1 MELVLTNLLLIAF
14 GGCLGSFAS
23 LLIYRLPLEDS
34 KINILKPRSFCPQC
48 KSQLSI
54 IQLIPFMG
62 YLYSRGICLACNA
75 KINRLYLFNELII
88 TAFIL
93 FIFSKLALAN
103 LSSWLIVL
111 IIISLY
117 IQSIID
123 LQTLHLFQPISAI
136 LILSGLILNISLEFF
151 TVPLDSFLGL
161 IFGYGI
167 LFCINEVYK
176 MIRSKDGIGSGDF
189 LLLGGIG
196 SIFGASAIGP
206 ILLIGSS
213 ITLCLY
219 AINKDKELPLGF
231 GLAIGA
237 IFYCFLFLALSIK

>member
-1 MELVLTNLLLIAF
+1 MTNLLLIAL

-23 LLIYRLPLEDS
+23 LLIYRLPLEDNE
-34 KINILKPRSFCPQC
+34 INIFKPRSFCPHC

-75 KINRLYLFNELII
+75 KINRLYIFNELII

-93 FIFSKLALAN
+93 LIFSKLALAN
-103 LSSWLIVL
+103 ISSWLIVL

>member
-1 MELVLTNLLLIAF
+1 MELVLTNLLLIAL

-23 LLIYRLPLEDS
+23 LLIYRLPLEDNE
-34 KINILKPRSFCPQC
+34 INILKPRSFCPQC
-48 KSQLSI
+48 KVQLSI
-54 IQLIPFMG
+54 IQLIPFIG
-62 YLYSRGICLACNA
+62 YLYSRGICLTCNA
-75 KINRLYLFNELII
+75 KINRLYLINELII
-88 TAFIL
+88 AAFIL
-93 FIFSKLALAN
+93 FIFNKLALAH

-123 LQTLHLFQPISAI
+123 LKTLHLFQPISTI
-136 LILSGLILNISLEFF
+136 LILSGLILNVSVEFF

-176 MIRSKDGIGSGDF
+176 MIRLKDGIGSGDF

-231 GLAIGA
+231 GVAIGA
-237 IFYCFLFLALSIK
+237 IFYCFLFLALSIE

>member
-1 MELVLTNLLLIAF
+1 MELVLTNLLLIAL

-23 LLIYRLPLEDS
+23 LLIYRLPLEDNE
-34 KINILKPRSFCPQC
+34 INILKPRSFCPHC

-62 YLYSRGICLACNA
+62 YLYSRGICLTCNA

-136 LILSGLILNISLEFF
+136 LILSGLILNISVEFF

-219 AINKDKELPLGF
+219 AINKDRELPLGF

>member
-23 LLIYRLPLEDS
+23 LLIYRLPLEDNE
-34 KINILKPRSFCPQC
+34 INILKPRSFCPQC

-75 KINRLYLFNELII
+75 KINRLYIFNELII

-136 LILSGLILNISLEFF
+136 LILSGLILNISVEFF

>member
-93 FIFSKLALAN
+93 FIFSKLPLAN

-136 LILSGLILNISLEFF
+136 LILSGLILNISVEFF

>member
-34 KINILKPRSFCPQC
+34 KINILKPRSFCPHC

-75 KINRLYLFNELII
+75 KINRLYIFNELII

-103 LSSWLIVL
+103 ISSWLIVL

-136 LILSGLILNISLEFF
+136 LILSGLILNISVEFF

>member
-23 LLIYRLPLEDS
+23 LLIYRLPLEDNE
-34 KINILKPRSFCPQC
+34 INIFKPRSFCPHC

-75 KINRLYLFNELII
+75 KINRLYIFNELII

-103 LSSWLIVL
+103 ISSWLIVL

-136 LILSGLILNISLEFF
+136 LILSGLILNISVEFF

>member
-1 MELVLTNLLLIAF
+1 MELVLTNLLLIAL

-23 LLIYRLPLEDS
+23 LLIYRLPLEDNE
-34 KINILKPRSFCPQC
+34 INILKPRSFCPQC
-48 KSQLSI
+48 KTQLSN

-62 YLYSRGICLACNA
+62 YFYSRGICLACNA
-75 KINRLYLFNELII
+75 KINHLYIFNELII
-88 TAFIL
+88 ASFIL
-93 FIFSKLALAN
+93 FIFNKLTLAD

-111 IIISLY
+111 IVISLY

-123 LQTLHLFQPISAI
+123 FQTLHLFQPISII
-136 LILSGLILNISLEFF
+136 LILSGLMLNVSVEFF

-189 LLLGGIG
+189 MLLGGIG

-231 GLAIGA
+231 GLAIGS
-237 IFYCFLFLALSIK
+237 IFYCFLFLALSIE

>member
-23 LLIYRLPLEDS
+23 LLIYRLPLEDNE
-34 KINILKPRSFCPQC
+34 INILKPRSFCPYC

-93 FIFSKLALAN
+93 FIFSKLPLAN

-136 LILSGLILNISLEFF
+136 LILSGLILNISVEFF

-237 IFYCFLFLALSIK
+237 IFYCFLFLALSI

>member
-1 MELVLTNLLLIAF
+1 MELVLTNLLLIAL

-23 LLIYRLPLEDS
+23 LLIYRLPLEDNE
-34 KINILKPRSFCPQC
+34 INILKPRSFCPQC
-48 KSQLSI
+48 KVQLSI
-54 IQLIPFMG
+54 IQLIPFIG
-62 YLYSRGICLACNA
+62 YLYSRGICLTCNA
-75 KINRLYLFNELII
+75 KINRLYLINELII
-88 TAFIL
+88 AAFIL
-93 FIFSKLALAN
+93 FIFNKLALAH

-123 LQTLHLFQPISAI
+123 LKTLHLFQPISTI
-136 LILSGLILNISLEFF
+136 LILSGLILNVSVEFF

-176 MIRSKDGIGSGDF
+176 MIRLKDGIGSGDF

-231 GLAIGA
+231 GLAIGS
-237 IFYCFLFLALSIK
+237 IFYCFLFLALSIE

>member
-23 LLIYRLPLEDS
+23 LLIYRLPLEDNE
-34 KINILKPRSFCPQC
+34 INILKPRSFCPHC

-75 KINRLYLFNELII
+75 KINRLYIFNELII

-103 LSSWLIVL
+103 ISSWLIVL

>member
-23 LLIYRLPLEDS
+23 LLIYRLPLEDNE
-34 KINILKPRSFCPQC
+34 INILKPRSFCPQC

-117 IQSIID
+117 IQSMID

-136 LILSGLILNISLEFF
+136 LILSGLILNISVEFF

>member
-23 LLIYRLPLEDS
+23 LLIYRLPLEDNE
-34 KINILKPRSFCPQC
+34 INIIKPRSFCPHC

-123 LQTLHLFQPISAI
+123 LQTLHLFQLISAI
-136 LILSGLILNISLEFF
+136 LILSGLILNISVEFF

>member
-1 MELVLTNLLLIAF
+1 MELVLTNLLLIAL

-23 LLIYRLPLEDS
+23 MLIYRLPIENS
-34 KINILKPRSFCPQC
+34 EITIFHPRSFCPLC
-48 KSQLSI
+48 KNQLSI
-54 IQLIPFMG
+54 VQLIPFVG
-62 YLYSRGICLACNA
+62 YLYSRGTCRTCNT
-75 KINRLYLFNELII
+75 KISYSYLIHEVLV

-93 FIFSKLALAN
+93 FIFNKLEFINFSA
-103 LSSWLIVL
+103 WVVVLIV
-111 IIISLY
+111 ISLY

-123 LQTLHLFQPISAI
+123 MQTLYLFQPLSII
-136 LILSGLILNISLEFF
+136 LVMAGLLLNISTGFF
-151 TVPLDSFLGL
+151 TIPLDALLGL

-167 LFCINEVYK
+167 LFCINHVHK
-176 MIRSKDGIGSGDF
+176 MMRSIDGIGSGDF

-219 AINKDKELPLGF
+219 VFNKNKDKELPLGF
-231 GLAIGA
+231 GLGLAG
-237 IFYCFLFLALSIK
+237 IFYCLIFISI

>member
-23 LLIYRLPLEDS
+23 LLIYRLPLEDI

-136 LILSGLILNISLEFF
+136 LILSGLILNISVEFF

>member
-23 LLIYRLPLEDS
+23 LLIYRLPLEDNE
-34 KINILKPRSFCPQC
+34 INIIKPRSFCPHC

-93 FIFSKLALAN
+93 FIFSKLPLAN

-136 LILSGLILNISLEFF
+136 LILSGLILNISVEFF

>member
-23 LLIYRLPLEDS
+23 LLIYRLPLEDNE
-34 KINILKPRSFCPQC
+34 INILKPRSFCPHC

-93 FIFSKLALAN
+93 FIFSKLPLAN

-136 LILSGLILNISLEFF
+136 LILSGLILNISVEFF

>member
-23 LLIYRLPLEDS
+23 LLIYRLPLEDNE
-34 KINILKPRSFCPQC
+34 INIIKPRSFCPHC

-75 KINRLYLFNELII
+75 KINRLYIFNELII

-103 LSSWLIVL
+103 ISSWLIVL

>member
-23 LLIYRLPLEDS
+23 LLIYRLPLEDNE
-34 KINILKPRSFCPQC
+34 INILKPRSFCPQC

>member
-136 LILSGLILNISLEFF
+136 LILSGLILNISVEFF

>member
-34 KINILKPRSFCPQC
+34 KINILKPRSFCPHC

-136 LILSGLILNISLEFF
+136 LILSGLILNISVEFF
-151 TVPLDSFLGL
+151 AVPLDSFLGL

>member
-1 MELVLTNLLLIAF
+1 MELILTNLLLIAF

-136 LILSGLILNISLEFF
+136 LILSGLILNISVEFF

>member
-1 MELVLTNLLLIAF
+1 MELVLTNLLLIAL

-23 LLIYRLPLEDS
+23 LLIYRLPLEDNE
-34 KINILKPRSFCPQC
+34 INIFKPRSFCPHC

-93 FIFSKLALAN
+93 FIFSKLPLAN

-136 LILSGLILNISLEFF
+136 LILSGLILNISVEFF

>member
-23 LLIYRLPLEDS
+23 LLIYRLPLEDNE
-34 KINILKPRSFCPQC
+34 INILKPRSFCPQC

-136 LILSGLILNISLEFF
+136 LILSGLILNISVEFF

-219 AINKDKELPLGF
+219 AINKDRELPLGF

>member
-136 LILSGLILNISLEFF
+136 LILSGLILNISVEFF

-189 LLLGGIG
+189 FLLGGIG

>member
-23 LLIYRLPLEDS
+23 LLIYRLPLEDNE
-34 KINILKPRSFCPQC
+34 INILKPRSFCPQC

-62 YLYSRGICLACNA
+62 YLYSKGICLACNA

-136 LILSGLILNISLEFF
+136 LILSGLILNISVEFF

>member
-23 LLIYRLPLEDS
+23 LLIYRLPLEDNE
-34 KINILKPRSFCPQC
+34 INILKPRSFCPHC

-75 KINRLYLFNELII
+75 KINRLYLFNEIII

-111 IIISLY
+111 IVISLY

-136 LILSGLILNISLEFF
+136 LILSGLILNISVEFF

>member
-1 MELVLTNLLLIAF
+1 MELVLTNLLLIAL

-23 LLIYRLPLEDS
+23 LLIYRLPLEDNE
-34 KINILKPRSFCPQC
+34 INIFKPRSFCPHC

-75 KINRLYLFNELII
+75 KINRLYIFNELII

-103 LSSWLIVL
+103 ISSWLIVL